1 MTDMSDEEL
10 QKREGWDES
19 STQELAPP
27 ERRSR
32 AVVSVAFGAHDI
44 DAVVE
49 AARTTRM
56 KLSQFIR
63 AAALEKAVFLVTH
76 VSGFSPGGT
85 KNFGYSEHVGPQE
98 TRGRAAVA

>member
-63 AAALEKAVFLVTH
+63 AAALEKAVAVATH
-76 VSGFSPGGT
+76 VRGFSPGGT
-85 KNFGYSEHVGPQE
+85 ESGGYSEH
-98 TRGRAAVA
+98 AVFKTLAGEARVA